1 MTMTARQMQYL
12 RCRVGRE
19 WYGIAVEQLIEV
31 LQLVALNEIPGAK
44 PHVLGL
50 LTLRDVVMPVM
61 DLRILFNMDE
71 AALSLD
77 TPIIAINTAEGPVG
91 IVVDDV
97 DDVRPISEITD
108 RHGHES
114 PFISAAAKV
123 DDRLLLLLDVER
135 LREPVAV

>member
-1 MTMTARQMQYL
+1 MIAKQMQFL

-19 WYGIAVEQLIEV
+19 WYGIAVEQVIEV

-61 DLRILFNMDE
+61 DLRILFGTEDTR
-71 AALSLD
+71 LSLD
-77 TPIIAINTAEGPVG
+77 TPIIALNTADGPIGVL
-91 IVVDDV
+91 VDDV
-97 DDVRPISEITD
+97 DDVQRVSEIGD
-108 RHGHES
+108 QHAQES
-114 PFISAAAKV
+114 PFIMAAAQV

-135 LREPVAV
+135 LKEPVAG